1 MPCNFNIGSQR
12 SQVLHLSTRV
22 KHICKR
28 QSIKHSEIENL
39 SSQLDFWAFSANH
52 YVTIKSLT
60 EAAVLANSAS
70 DTWGMLKAAQSHT
83 KCLCQLHS
91 NFPHLQP
98 VLVKEKRVREESWK
112 SEQHWAAIYF
122 FFKVCTKTYIVI
134 SFYSPFYPVVAQ
146 SKCHISKSF
155 LLFFAGAK
163 GVSEVSLNSRQRIRN
178 PLKLNT
184 THWKCWDGKNF
195 DNPPILP
202 FLTKEMFGKRGKKI
216 YQ

>member
-1 MPCNFNIGSQR
+1 MPRNLNIGSQR

-28 QSIKHSEIENL
+28 PSIKHSEIENL
-39 SSQLDFWAFSANH
+39 SSQSDFWAFSANH

-122 FFKVCTKTYIVI
+122 FLKYVPRPMLSSAFIPLFTHWWHKANAISPKV
-134 SFYSPFYPVVAQ
+134 FF
-146 SKCHISKSF
+146 F
-155 LLFFAGAK
+155 FFAGAK
-163 GVSEVSLNSRQRIRN
+163 GVSEVSLNSREWGTLWN
-178 PLKLNT
+178 
-184 THWKCWDGKNF
+184 
-195 DNPPILP
+195 
-202 FLTKEMFGKRGKKI
+202 
-216 YQ
+216 